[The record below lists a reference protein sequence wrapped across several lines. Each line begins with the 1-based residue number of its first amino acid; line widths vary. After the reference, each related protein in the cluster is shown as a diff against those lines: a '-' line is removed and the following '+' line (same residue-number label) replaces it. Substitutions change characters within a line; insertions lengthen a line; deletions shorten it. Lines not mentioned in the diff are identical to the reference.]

1 MNSLIMGCL
10 KLITKAKKKKNL
22 HVPIK
27 LLYETELFRYWN
39 LFSGNVRRQGIIPFS
54 HQRLVKGKAKLA
66 A

>member
-10 KLITKAKKKKNL
+10 KLITKAKKKNCMS
-22 HVPIK
+22 PYNYCTK
-27 LLYETELFRYWN
+27 LNCLDIEN